1 MSICVYLWL
10 SFLSL
15 RLRVSAVKCDVSSN
29 AFPNPRTYDFPE
41 WVEIG
46 EYLYRSDDIVAFGTP
61 LTVESIREAYRKG
74 IFPWYTEGV
83 PLPWHCPERRAIL
96 EFADLRIPR
105 SLEQARRKAEFT
117 FTIDRAFG
125 DVIHECALAYRPG
138 QGGTWI
144 TPEFER
150 VYTEAHKAGFAHS
163 VEAWDADATLV
174 GGIYGIDA
182 GGVFC
187 GESMFYKKP
196 NASKLALLF
205 LIDQLKSSGSTWL
218 DCQVMTPHMKALGSR
233 EISRKAFLNKLKKT
247 QSSSSNLF

>member
-1 MSICVYLWL
+1 VSTN
-10 SFLSL
+10 SFP
-15 RLRVSAVKCDVSSN
+15 D
-29 AFPNPRTYDFPE
+29 PRTYDFPE

-46 EYLYRSDDIVAFGTP
+46 EYLYRSNDVVAFGTP
-61 LTVESIREAYRKG
+61 LTVENVREAYLKG

-96 EFADLRIPR
+96 EYKDLQIPR
-105 SLEQARRKAEFT
+105 SLERARRKAEFT
-117 FTIDRAFG
+117 FTIDRAFRE
-125 DVIHECALAYRPG
+125 VIHQCALAYRPG

-150 VYTEAHKAGFAHS
+150 VYSEAHDAGFAHS
-163 VEAWDADATLV
+163 VEAWDLGGNLV

-205 LIDQLKSSGSTWL
+205 LIDHLHSCGSTWL
-218 DCQVMTPHMKALGSR
+218 DTQVITPHVRTLGAK
-233 EISRKAFLNKLKKT
+233 EIDRNHFLKSLAYDQK
-247 QSSSSNLF
+247 SHVELFPSE

>member
-1 MSICVYLWL
+1 M
-10 SFLSL
+10 
-15 RLRVSAVKCDVSSN
+15 RRDT
-29 AFPNPRTYDFPE
+29 FPHPRTYEFPK

-46 EYLYRSDDIVAFGTP
+46 EYLYRSDDVVAFGSP
-61 LTVESIREAYRKG
+61 LTVENVREAYLKG

-105 SLEQARRKAEFT
+105 SLDKERRKGEFT
-117 FTIDRAFG
+117 FTIDRAFRE
-125 DVIHECALAYRPG
+125 VIHQCSLAYRPG

-144 TPEFER
+144 TSEFER
-150 VYTEAHKAGFAHS
+150 VYNEAHKAGFAHS
-163 VEAWDADATLV
+163 VEAWDAAATLV

-196 NASKLALLF
+196 NASKLGLLF
-205 LIDQLKSSGSTWL
+205 FIDHLRSRGSTWL
-218 DCQVMTPHMKALGSR
+218 DCQVMTPHMNALGAKEIDR
-233 EISRKAFLNKLKKT
+233 EFFLDKLVEVQRK
-247 QSSSSNLF
+247 SILFS